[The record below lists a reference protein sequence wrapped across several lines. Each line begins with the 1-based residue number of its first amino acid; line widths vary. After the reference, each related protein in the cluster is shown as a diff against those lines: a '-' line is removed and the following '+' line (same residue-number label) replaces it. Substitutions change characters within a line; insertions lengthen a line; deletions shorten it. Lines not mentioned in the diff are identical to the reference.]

1 MKVVARI
8 IDSKPKKDRRFRN
21 ILANSGKVM
30 ESGEIR
36 SLDDMYVMGYD
47 AKLYKISDLEKNPDE
62 QTVEYSVKAQAD
74 HGSVELDGDSYGVF
88 PTIEKQF
95 GSCKVWLEEDGL
107 HARIFRR

>member
-1 MKVVARI
+1 MRKIQKDSSCELSFFSHHFKLTIRDMKVVARI

-47 AKLYKISDLEKNPDE
+47 AKLYKISELERE
-62 QTVEYSVKAQAD
+62 
-74 HGSVELDGDSYGVF
+74 
-88 PTIEKQF
+88 
-95 GSCKVWLEEDGL
+95 
-107 HARIFRR
+107 ARNG